1 MGPYTTL
8 FRSLHKLVNTLTEIF
23 KYTIVRKTENE
34 VVLQS
39 IKDDVFS
46 EIIAIHQEG
55 ERERPGRG
63 SIHHL
68 AIRAKN
74 EEELRHWEK
83 QIKTR
88 GFAATK
94 EIGRASCRERV
105 GIQA

>member
-1 MGPYTTL
+1 MGPIEIKV
-8 FRSLHKLVNTLTEIF
+8 RRLHKLVYTLTEIF

-34 VVLQS
+34 GVLQS

-68 AIRAKN
+68 AIRAQN

-88 GFAATK
+88 AFTATK